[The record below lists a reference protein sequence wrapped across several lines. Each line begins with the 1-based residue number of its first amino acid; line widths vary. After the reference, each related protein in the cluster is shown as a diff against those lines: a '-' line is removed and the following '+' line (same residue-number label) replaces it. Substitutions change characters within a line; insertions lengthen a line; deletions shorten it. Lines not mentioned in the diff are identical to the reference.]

1 MILDATIILKSIT
14 QKICI
19 SGQVW
24 LKHVIFD
31 NISGTTV
38 YVINNLISKEQFL
51 EKKYPVT

>member
-1 MILDATIILKSIT
+1 MILDATTIFSALT

>member
-38 YVINNLISKEQFL
+38 YVINNLISKE
-51 EKKYPVT
+51 